1 MQKQKSKV
9 GGKNTSHSGNWSR
22 VGRLFAIALFI
33 TLSGVASQKAK
44 AQSECMGICEQ
55 NFERCLIEQYSLQGP
70 SCIEKYEICASAC
83 VGPASVV
90 LD

>member
-9 GGKNTSHSGNWSR
+9 GGTNISRSGNWSR

-33 TLSGVASQKAK
+33 TLSVVANQKAE

-55 NFERCLIEQYSLQGP
+55 NLERCLIDQYSPQGP

-83 VGPASVV
+83 IGAASAV